1 MPENLEISIKSFH
14 INSHDKNSF
23 VDVLVSSP
31 SPVQKRTLG
40 KLIIITQVNS
50 EIQTKNLVNI
60 INENIRSNYY
70 SNINANIE
78 FSLETT
84 LADFNKKI
92 KEIEKI
98 EKIKDLKSKLSTCV
112 IVIKDT
118 SVYFTQ
124 HGDISSLLLH
134 KAKIINIIE
143 DNAIE
148 SDSEKIFSDIVIG
161 KIAKGSTLLFS
172 TNSLFDYT
180 EPEKISNHLE
190 NSTVENTVEFVKK
203 SLDAKEEI
211 SYGIGFVLIGEK
223 KLLEEEIVIDEEE
236 GISYEEK
243 DNIEQNIIPQLS
255 GSLNKP
261 LGFFKDV
268 SNFIS
273 SKFKSLSENKKLN
286 DFIKDTKKN
295 SKEAI
300 VKISEKSKENIKKGK
315 DGIFRNLKTF
325 FVSLPSTIG
334 AATEKAKKIQE
345 EIKKETF
352 KERVTRYWNNTKA
365 WFKELTLAK
374 KIVFVSIIVVIFTS
388 IFAYRIWQQKEIT
401 KIAENEYQETLQSI
415 KSIQNEATSSLLYN
429 NVPKAKELISNAEY
443 LISNLKTD
451 SKTRQD
457 NKTQLEEDNKTILN
471 KVYKII
477 NIVNPT
483 VLSDLSSSDQTSS
496 TNINK
501 IFFMKNALYAF
512 DYKNKGIYNINIS
525 NKSLAKVSSDVSF
538 NEIKAANIVS
548 SESGNMLF
556 IDSNSKMYTF
566 DGTTVTP
573 IELKDKYQ
581 TELNKYS
588 ISDINSYS
596 QTLYLLDTNKQ
607 DILTIKK
614 GTKEYGNVYSWLKS
628 SWDFK
633 DVTSMTIDGYIY
645 TAKSNGLVEKFY
657 RGYNR
662 AFNLDEITPKL
673 QNIVKTYT
681 DENTDNIYV
690 LDATEKR
697 FVVFNKNTGAL
708 VGQYISP
715 SFDKLKDF
723 YVDIKAAK
731 AYILND
737 NKIFEI
743 SL

>member
-1 MPENLEISIKSFH
+1 MSENLEISVKSFH

-23 VDVLVSSP
+23 VDVLISSP

-40 KLIIITQVNS
+40 KLIIITQINS

-78 FSLETT
+78 FSLEST
-84 LADFNKKI
+84 LNDFNKKI

-112 IVIKDT
+112 IAIKDN

-134 KAKIINIIE
+134 KSKIINIIE
-143 DNAIE
+143 DNVTIE
-148 SDSEKIFSDIVIG
+148 EDSEKIFSDIVIG
-161 KIAKGSTLLFS
+161 KITKGSTLLFS

-180 EPEKISNHLE
+180 EQEKILNHLE
-190 NSTVENTVEFVKK
+190 NSNIENTTEFVKK

-223 KLLEEEIVIDEEE
+223 KSLDEEIVDEDSDNED
-236 GISYEEK
+236 EK
-243 DNIEQNIIPQLS
+243 NEIEQNIIPQLA
-255 GSLNKP
+255 GNLNKP
-261 LGFFKDV
+261 LGFLKDA

-273 SKFKSLSENKKLN
+273 SKVKSFSENKKLN

-295 SKEAI
+295 SKDVIE
-300 VKISEKSKENIKKGK
+300 KISEKSKENIKKGGEGMVK
-315 DGIFRNLKTF
+315 NLGNF
-325 FVSLPSTIG
+325 FTSIPQTINT
-334 AATEKAKKIQE
+334 AVEKAKVINEQ
-345 EIKKETF
+345 IKKETF
-352 KERVTRYWNNTKA
+352 KERIKRYMDNIKSWY
-365 WFKELTLAK
+365 KELTLAK
-374 KIVFVSIIVVIFTS
+374 KITFISIIAVILIS
-388 IFAYRIWQQKEIT
+388 LLAYRIWDTNKNA
-401 KIAENEYQETLQSI
+401 KAAENEYQESLQII
-415 KSIQNEATSSLLYN
+415 KATQNEATSSLLYN
-429 NVPKAKELISNAEY
+429 NTQKAKELISNAEY
-443 LISNLKTD
+443 LISNLKVD
-451 SKTRQD
+451 SKTRED
-457 NKTQLEEDNKTILN
+457 NKKQLEEENKNILN
-471 KVYKII
+471 KVYKIV

-483 VLSDLSSSDQTSS
+483 VFSDLSSTDPAVS
-496 TNINK
+496 TDVNK
-501 IFFMKNALYAF
+501 ILFIKDSLYAF
-512 DYKNKGIYNINIS
+512 DYANKGFYNINNKKVTKINIS
-525 NKSLAKVSSDVSF
+525 NDFKD
-538 NEIKAANIVS
+538 IKAINTVS
-548 SESGNMLF
+548 SESNNAVF
-556 IDSNSKMYTF
+556 ADSSSNLYTF
-566 DGTTVTP
+566 DGTSVSK
-573 IELKDKYQ
+573 IELKEKFQ

-596 QTLYLLDTNKQ
+596 STLYLMDNSKQ

-628 SWDFK
+628 SWDFTNI
-633 DVTSMTIDGYIY
+633 TSMAIDGDIY

-662 AFNLDEITPKL
+662 AFTLDEINPKL
-673 QNIVKTYT
+673 QNIVRIYT
-681 DENTDNIYV
+681 DEGSDNIYI
-690 LDATEKR
+690 LDAKEKR
-697 FVVFNKNTGAL
+697 FVIFNKNTGAL
-708 VGQYISP
+708 VGQYVSP

-723 YVDIKAAK
+723 YVDVKANK

>member
-1 MPENLEISIKSFH
+1 MSENLEISVKSFH

-40 KLIIITQVNS
+40 KLVIITQINS

-78 FSLETT
+78 FSLEST
-84 LADFNKKI
+84 LNDFNKKI

-112 IVIKDT
+112 IAIKDN

-134 KAKIINIIE
+134 KSKIINIIE
-143 DNAIE
+143 ENLIE
-148 SDSEKIFSDIVIG
+148 EDTEKIFSDIVIG
-161 KIAKGSTLLFS
+161 KITKGSTLLFS

-180 EPEKISNHLE
+180 EQEKILNHLE
-190 NSTVENTVEFVKK
+190 NSNIENTTEFIKK

-223 KLLEEEIVIDEEE
+223 KSLDEEIVNEDDEMSSED
-236 GISYEEK
+236 K
-243 DNIEQNIIPQLS
+243 NNIEQNIIPQLTNN
-255 GSLNKP
+255 LNKP
-261 LGFFKDV
+261 LGFFKDA
-268 SNFIS
+268 SSFIS
-273 SKFKSLSENKKLN
+273 SKVKSLSENKKLN

-295 SKEAI
+295 SKDAI
-300 VKISEKSKENIKKGK
+300 TKISEKSKENIKKSKEGMFK
-315 DGIFRNLKTF
+315 KLGAF
-325 FVSLPSTIG
+325 FTSIPSTINT
-334 AATEKAKKIQE
+334 AVEKAKVINDK
-345 EIKKETF
+345 IKKETF
-352 KERVTRYWNNTKA
+352 KERVERYWTNTKS
-365 WFKELTLAK
+365 WYKELTLAK
-374 KIVFVSIIVVIFTS
+374 KIVFASMLAIIFISFFS
-388 IFAYRIWQQKEIT
+388 YRIWDTSKNI
-401 KIAENEYQETLQSI
+401 KIAENEYQESLQII
-415 KSIQNEATSSLLYN
+415 KSTQNEATSSLLYN

-443 LISNLKTD
+443 LISNLKID

-457 NKTQLEEDNKTILN
+457 NKAKLEEENKNILN

-477 NIVNPT
+477 NITNPT
-483 VLSDLSSSDQTSS
+483 VLSDLSSTDPTIA

-501 IFFMKNALYAF
+501 ILFIKNSLYAF
-512 DYKNKGIYNINIS
+512 DYQNKGFYSIDSTSKSTAKINT
-525 NKSLAKVSSDVSF
+525 NADFKD
-538 NEIKAANIVS
+538 IKAINTVS
-548 SESGNMLF
+548 SEDNNALF
-556 IDSNSKMYTF
+556 IDSSNNIYTF
-566 DGTTVTP
+566 DGITVSK
-573 IELKDKYQ
+573 IELKENFQ

-596 QTLYLLDTNKQ
+596 STLYLMDEAKQ

-633 DVTSMTIDGYIY
+633 GVTSMTIDGYIY

-662 AFNLDEITPKL
+662 AFSLDEISPKL
-673 QNIVKTYT
+673 QNIVRIYT
-681 DENTDNIYV
+681 DENSDNIYI
-690 LDATEKR
+690 LDAQEKR
-697 FVVFNKNTGAL
+697 FVIFNKNTGAL
-708 VGQYISP
+708 VGQYIST

-723 YVDIKAAK
+723 YVDTKANK

>member
-1 MPENLEISIKSFH
+1 MATKSIGQTKIKSLERLIISNF
-14 INSHDKNSF
+14 SSF
-23 VDVLVSSP
+23 SP
-31 SPVQKRTLG
+31 SHGNDFLGFPFTL
-40 KLIIITQVNS
+40 
-50 EIQTKNLVNI
+50 
-60 INENIRSNYY
+60 
-70 SNINANIE
+70 
-78 FSLETT
+78 
-84 LADFNKKI
+84 
-92 KEIEKI
+92 
-98 EKIKDLKSKLSTCV
+98 
-112 IVIKDT
+112 
-118 SVYFTQ
+118 
-124 HGDISSLLLH
+124 
-134 KAKIINIIE
+134 
-143 DNAIE
+143 
-148 SDSEKIFSDIVIG
+148 SDIVIG
-161 KIAKGSTLLFS
+161 KIVKGSTLLFS

-211 SYGIGFVLIGEK
+211 SYGIGLVLIGEK
-223 KLLEEEIVIDEEE
+223 KILEEEVVIEEE
-236 GISYEEK
+236 EMISFEE
-243 DNIEQNIIPQLS
+243 DDMEQNIIPQLS

-261 LGFFKDV
+261 LGFFKDM
-268 SNFIS
+268 SNFVS

-300 VKISEKSKENIKKGK
+300 VKISEKSKENIKKGREGFFK
-315 DGIFRNLKTF
+315 NLKAF
-325 FVSLPSTIG
+325 FISIPSAVG

-352 KERVTRYWNNTKA
+352 KERVTRYWNNIKA

-374 KIVFVSIIVVIFTS
+374 KIVFVSILVVIFAS
-388 IFAYRIWQQKEIT
+388 ILSYRIWQQKEIT
-401 KIAENEYQETLQSI
+401 RIAENEYQESLQSI
-415 KSIQNEATSSLLYN
+415 KSIQNVATSSLLYN

-443 LISNLKTD
+443 LISNLKAD

-457 NKTQLEEDNKTILN
+457 NKVQLEEDNKAILN

-477 NIVNPT
+477 NITNPT
-483 VLSDLSSSDQTSS
+483 VLSDLSSSDQTLS
-496 TNINK
+496 TNIDK
-501 IFFMKNALYAF
+501 IFFMKNALFAF

-525 NKSLAKVSSDVSF
+525 NKSFSKLNSDVTF
-538 NEIKAANIVS
+538 GEIKAANIVS
-548 SESGNMLF
+548 SENGNMLF
-556 IDSNSKMYTF
+556 VDSNSKMYTF
-566 DGTTVTP
+566 DGTTINT

-633 DVTSMTIDGYIY
+633 GVTSMTIDGYIY

-662 AFNLDEITPKL
+662 AFNLDEVTPKL
-673 QNIVKTYT
+673 QNIVKIYT
-681 DENTDNIYV
+681 DENTDNMYI
-690 LDATEKR
+690 LDSTEKR
-697 FVVFNKNTGAL
+697 FVIFNKNTGSL
-708 VGQYISP
+708 IGQYISP